1 MSNAAEVEVTRGC
14 DTLNVSYIV
23 NSLPGDSNEA
33 TLRSLVVRYR
43 AILGRGSGTRNVSLN
58 GRAAA
63 GVVSFSG
70 LARGTAYR
78 ITYSVDVDVSFP
90 VTLPSDI
97 PDPIQVFT
105 TRTCIGQCST
115 TAVLHSYG
123 LFYCCMNTVQEFPV
137 HGIYNR
143 GFEVQSS

>member
-14 DTLNVSYIV
+14 DTLNVSYTV

-43 AILGRGSGTRNVSLN
+43 AILGSGSGTRNVPLN

-70 LARGTAYR
+70 LNRNTPYR

-97 PDPIQVFT
+97 ADPIQLFT
-105 TRTCIGQCST
+105 SRTCTGQCST
-115 TAVLHSYG
+115 QLQHTTAALHSYG
-123 LFYCCMNTVQEFPV
+123 LFIVA
-137 HGIYNR
+137 
-143 GFEVQSS
+143 